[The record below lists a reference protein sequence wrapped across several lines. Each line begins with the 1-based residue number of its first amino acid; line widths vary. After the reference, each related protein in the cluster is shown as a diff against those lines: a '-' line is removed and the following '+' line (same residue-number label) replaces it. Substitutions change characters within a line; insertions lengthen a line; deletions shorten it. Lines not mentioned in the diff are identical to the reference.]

1 MAINNVSLELITGIG
16 LGVIIGLLIDNHLQT
31 KPLMFI
37 IFFIVGTIV
46 GFYNMFK
53 CLKNMVILRKISRNI
68 WQPIKDLYTN
78 LKSLS
83 LFDINF
89 KGIDISFTNSALSM
103 VIS

>member
-1 MAINNVSLELITGIG
+1 MDKLREIEKRIQNLKNKKQKLTNYKNKGNGKLYSMAINVSLELITGIS

-53 CLKNMVILRKISRNI
+53 CLKKYGFFRK
-68 WQPIKDLYTN
+68 
-78 LKSLS
+78 
-83 LFDINF
+83 
-89 KGIDISFTNSALSM
+89 
-103 VIS
+103 

>member
-1 MAINNVSLELITGIG
+1 MPQSNRMNKLREIEKRIQNLKNNKQKFSNSKNKSNGKLYSMAINVSLELITGIG

-53 CLKNMVILRKISRNI
+53 CLKKYGYFRK
-68 WQPIKDLYTN
+68 
-78 LKSLS
+78 
-83 LFDINF
+83 
-89 KGIDISFTNSALSM
+89 
-103 VIS
+103 

>member
-1 MAINNVSLELITGIG
+1 MDKLREIEKRIQNLKNNKQKLTNYKNKSNGKLYSMAINVSLELITGIG

-53 CLKNMVILRKISRNI
+53 CLKKYGYFRK
-68 WQPIKDLYTN
+68 
-78 LKSLS
+78 
-83 LFDINF
+83 
-89 KGIDISFTNSALSM
+89 
-103 VIS
+103 